1 MVRICKE
8 VYMEKIFKLGLVL
21 GRFNHIHNGHK
32 QIINASRKVCEKTL
46 ILVGSAQESGTLR
59 NPFKLETRQ
68 KAIARIY
75 NTDDVIIGAL
85 KDYTNEKDISPAW
98 GRYILENVNKDY
110 GKLPDLMIYGKDESR
125 KGWFS
130 DEDSKKFS
138 ELIISRDKIKI
149 SATELRKYMVDNREE
164 KWREFVPEEIWDMY
178 DELREEL
185 MMVECYKN
193 MR

>member
-1 MVRICKE
+1 
-8 VYMEKIFKLGLVL
+8 MEKIFKLGLVL

-32 QIINASRKVCEKTL
+32 QIINASRMVCEKTL

-75 NTDDVIIGAL
+75 NSDDVIIGEL

-110 GKLPDLMIYGKDESR
+110 GEIPDLMIYGKDESR

-130 DEDSKKFS
+130 DEDSQKFS

-149 SATELRKYMVDNREE
+149 SATELRKYMVDDNEE
-164 KWREFVPEEIWDMY
+164 KWRDFVPEEIWDMY
-178 DELREEL
+178 DELRDEL
-185 MMVECYKN
+185 ISVECYKC